1 MTHSVV
7 SIDDLKQQV
16 LPELFAIPAR
26 LGEYGGVADSSA
38 KIDQLSDLMESGS
51 AAALAAKIAEVLSKM
66 ADASPEQITRKPTWL
81 EKILGGAVE
90 KQVRYQ
96 VARSTLEQLL
106 AEAEGHAQGVRD
118 TVSAISRMIVAHTEE
133 AEALKVFIQAGRE
146 FLEENPLIGTVAEG
160 EIEFDR
166 PRERLAR
173 KLANLATLLA
183 SHELSVSQMKLS
195 RAQALDMLDRFR
207 ETVTVLVPVWR
218 QHTLTLITTKHMS
231 PAMVEAASKAHQA
244 LMASLSES
252 LNGVKH

>member
-1 MTHSVV
+1 MNQSLVD
-7 SIDDLKQQV
+7 IDKLKGEV
-16 LPELFAIPAR
+16 LPELFASPER
-26 LGEYGGVADSSA
+26 LGEYGQLPDSLQT
-38 KIDQLSDLMESGS
+38 INRLSDLMESGS
-51 AAALAAKIAEVLSKM
+51 ASALASKIAEILNKM
-66 ADASPEQITRKPTWL
+66 ADASPEQITQKPTWL
-81 EKILGGAVE
+81 EKMLGGAVE

-106 AEAEGHAQGVRD
+106 SEAEGHAQGVRD
-118 TVSAISRMIVAHTEE
+118 TVTAIGGMIDAH
-133 AEALKVFIQAGRE
+133 AEQAAALKIHIQAGRE
-146 FLEENPLIGTVAEG
+146 FLEENPHVGAVEVGA
-160 EIEFDR
+160 IEFDR

-173 KLANLATLLA
+173 KLANLSTLLA

-231 PAMVEAASKAHQA
+231 PAMVVAAGEAHKA
-244 LMASLSES
+244 LMTSLSDS